1 MQKVFQDVW
10 KMIVESN
17 VLNLIWAVLVLV
29 VGWIVSVFISGLV
42 RKGLSRLAI
51 EDRINKVLPKGSEIP
66 PSNIDKFVGRAVYI
80 LLLLFTI
87 LACLAALNLTE
98 AASPIRRFIDSL
110 TGYAANIIGA
120 AALAFIAWLAAT
132 IVKIASST
140 AIRTMNI
147 SKKLAETSEVKNEAV
162 FADATASILYW
173 VVLLF
178 FLPSILRTLK
188 IEGITAPVEQMF
200 SKVLEYIPNVI
211 AAAAILFVGLFA
223 AKIVRNAVS
232 GLVVIT
238 RLDELGSKAGV
249 SKVFGSKGLS
259 SMLGIV
265 SYILVAIPVIIS
277 SLTALKITS
286 LSNSVTGFFSKILNA
301 TGDVLGAAVL
311 IFVAILAGGF
321 VSGIVSQLCENF
333 GFNTLMEKMGIKA
346 KEEGTSSPSAVVGR
360 ISFAAIVLL
369 ASIAAADILEFKALS
384 DLLGTFLQFGGNV
397 ILGVIVLLIG
407 IWLAN
412 FAADA
417 VKGKCS
423 EAIVLIIRVSVLIF
437 TAAIAL
443 HNMNIG
449 SSIVQTAFTFLLGAV
464 CVAIALAFGL
474 GGRDFAAE
482 KLSEWNQKL
491 GKKEKKK

>member
-1 MQKVFQDVW
+1 MEKIFQDVW
-10 KMIVESN
+10 RMIVESN
-17 VLNLIWAVLVLV
+17 VLHLIWAVLVLV
-29 VGWIVSVFISGLV
+29 VGWLVAVFVSGLV
-42 RKGLSRLAI
+42 RKGLGKLGI
-51 EDRINKVLPKGSEIP
+51 EDRLNKVLPQGSEIP
-66 PSNIDKFVGRAVYI
+66 SSNIDKFVGRAVYI
-80 LLLLFTI
+80 LILLFTI

-120 AALAFIAWLAAT
+120 VALAFIAWFVAT

-147 SKKLAETSEVKNEAV
+147 SKKLAETSEVKDEAF
-162 FADATASILYW
+162 FAETTASVLYW

-200 SKVLEYIPNVI
+200 SRVLEYVPNII

-249 SKVFGSKGLS
+249 SKVFGNKGLS
-259 SMLGIV
+259 AMLGIV
-265 SYILVAIPVIIS
+265 SYILVAIPVVIS
-277 SLTALKITS
+277 SLTALKITN
-286 LSNSVTGFFSKILNA
+286 LSNSVSGFFSKLLNA
-301 TGDVLGAAVL
+301 TGDILGAAIL

-321 VSGIVSQLCENF
+321 VSGIISQLCENF
-333 GFNTLMEKMGIKA
+333 GFNTLMEKIGIKA
-346 KEEGTSSPSAVVGR
+346 KEGTAAPSAVVGR
-360 ISFAAIVLL
+360 ISFAAVVLL

-397 ILGVIVLLIG
+397 ILGIIVLLIG

-423 EAIVLIIRVSVLIF
+423 EVVIIIVRVSVLIF

-443 HNMNIG
+443 QNMNIG

-474 GGRDFAAE
+474 GGRDFAAQ
-482 KLSEWNQKL
+482 KLNEWNKKFVQKED
-491 GKKEKKK
+491 KK

>member
-1 MQKVFQDVW
+1 MEEIFQDVW

-17 VLNLIWAVLVLV
+17 VLHLIWAVLVLV
-29 VGWIVSVFISGLV
+29 VGWLVAVFFSGLV
-42 RKGLSRLAI
+42 QKGMTKLAI

-80 LLLLFTI
+80 LIMLFTI
-87 LACLAALNLTE
+87 LACLAALKLTE

-110 TGYAANIIGA
+110 TSYAANIIGA
-120 AALAFIAWLAAT
+120 IALAFIAWIVAT

-147 SKKLAETSEVKNEAV
+147 SKKLAENTEVKNETVVAE
-162 FADATASILYW
+162 TTSSILYW

-200 SKVLEYIPNVI
+200 TKVLEYIPNMI

-238 RLDELGSKAGV
+238 KLDEFGSKAGI
-249 SKVFGSKGLS
+249 SKVFGNKGLS

-265 SYILVAIPVIIS
+265 SYILVAIPVVIS
-277 SLTALKITS
+277 SLTALKITN
-286 LSNSVTGFFSKILNA
+286 LSNSVSGFFSKLLNA
-301 TGDVLGAAVL
+301 TGDILGAAIL
-311 IFVAILAGGF
+311 IFVAVLAGGF
-321 VSGIVSQLCENF
+321 VSGIITQLCENF
-333 GFNTLMEKMGIKA
+333 GFNTLMEKLGIKA
-346 KEEGTSSPSAVVGR
+346 KEGTASASAVVGR
-360 ISFAAIVLL
+360 IAFAAVVLL
-369 ASIAAADILEFKALS
+369 ASIAAADILNFKALS
-384 DLLGTFLQFGGNV
+384 ELLGTFLQFGSNI
-397 ILGVIVLLIG
+397 ILGIIVLLIG

-423 EAIVLIIRVSVLIF
+423 EAVVIVIRVSVLIF

-443 HNMNIG
+443 QNMNIG
-449 SSIVQTAFTFLLGAV
+449 SSIVQTAFTFLLGSV

-474 GGRDFAAE
+474 GGRDFAAD
-482 KLSEWNQKL
+482 KLKEWNQKL
-491 GKKEKKK
+491 SKKDENK